1 MYECRENQLR
11 EIRQGDDMKV
21 ESKVIVVTGAGS
33 GIGRE
38 LALQLLKKSA
48 RIAAVDLSEKALQE
62 TVELAGDLKQRL
74 STHVINIADRA
85 SVEKLPEAVMAEHG
99 QVDGLI
105 NNAGI
110 IQPFVRFA
118 DLPYADIERMINVN
132 FYGTIFMTKTFLPY
146 FLKRPE
152 AHVVNIASMG
162 AFLPVPGQTLYG
174 ASKAATKLFT
184 EGLYTELLHTNVH
197 VTVVFPGAIATNIM
211 NNSGV
216 ELKGVD
222 ANSSKMKTLLPQEAA
237 RQIISGMEAN
247 KFRVLVGSDARFM
260 DFLYRLAPK
269 RAAEF
274 IASQMGSLLK

>member
-1 MYECRENQLR
+1 
-11 EIRQGDDMKV
+11 MKV

-38 LALQLLKKSA
+38 LTLQLLKKSA
-48 RIAAVDLSEKALQE
+48 RVAAVDLSEKALNE
-62 TVELAGDLKQRL
+62 TVELVGDLKERL
-74 STHVINIADRA
+74 STHVVNITDRA
-85 SVEKLPEAVMAEHG
+85 GVEKLPDAVIAAHG

-110 IQPFVRFA
+110 IQPFVRFTE
-118 DLPYADIERMINVN
+118 LSYADIERMINVN
-132 FYGTIFMTKTFLPY
+132 FYGTIFMTKNFLPH

-222 ANSSKMKTLLPQEAA
+222 ASSNKMKTLSPQDAA
-237 RQIISGMEAN
+237 RQIISGMEEN
-247 KFRVLVGSDARFM
+247 KYRVLVGSDARFM
-260 DFLYRLAPK
+260 DFIYRLAPR

-274 IASQMGSLLK
+274 ITSQMNALLK

>member
-1 MYECRENQLR
+1 
-11 EIRQGDDMKV
+11 MKV

-38 LALQLLKKSA
+38 LALQLLKKGA
-48 RIAAVDLSEKALQE
+48 RVAAVDLSEKALLE
-62 TVELAGDLKQRL
+62 TVELAGNLKERL
-74 STHVINIADRA
+74 STHVVNIADRA
-85 SVEKLPEAVMAEHG
+85 AVEKLPEAVMAAHG

-118 DLPYADIERMINVN
+118 DLPYSDIERMINVN
-132 FYGTIFMTKTFLPY
+132 FYGTIYMTKSFLPN

-174 ASKAATKLFT
+174 ASKAATKLLT
-184 EGLYTELLHTNVH
+184 EGLYTELLHTNVR

-211 NNSGV
+211 SNSGV
-216 ELKGVD
+216 ELKGRD
-222 ANSSKMKTLLPQEAA
+222 ENSKKMKTILPQDAA
-237 RQIISGMEAN
+237 RQIISGMEAD

-274 IASQMGSLLK
+274 IASQMGALLK